1 MTYLRKPESGA
12 HARVSNLIFL
22 ITGAGVKISI
32 PKVRNVYTIY
42 IRGSYKY
49 TSNICTYEQE
59 LKN

>member
-12 HARVSNLIFL
+12 HARVSILIFF
-22 ITGAGVKISI
+22 ITGARVKISI
-32 PKVRNVYTIY
+32 PNIRDVYTIY